1 MIDIE
6 GDEIIIERKMK
17 RSAKKDGGWNITNRV
32 NYYKLPDGEEDPLNE
47 EEDSKQ
53 TTKKIRESV
62 GSEKDFEMLVLA
74 TEKNLEDLIGL
85 TTTESGKV
93 LTRLIGKY

>member
-32 NYYKLPDGEEDPLNE
+32 NYYKLLPDGEEDPLNE
-47 EEDSKQ
+47 EDSKQ
-53 TTKKIRESV
+53 TTKK
-62 GSEKDFEMLVLA
+62 K
-74 TEKNLEDLIGL
+74 
-85 TTTESGKV
+85 
-93 LTRLIGKY
+93 

>member
-47 EEDSKQ
+47 EEDS
-53 TTKKIRESV
+53 E
-62 GSEKDFEMLVLA
+62 A
-74 TEKNLEDLIGL
+74 NN
-85 TTTESGKV
+85 
-93 LTRLIGKY
+93 

>member
-32 NYYKLPDGEEDPLNE
+32 NYYKLLPDGEEDPLNE
-47 EEDSKQ
+47 EDSKQ
-53 TTKKIRESV
+53 TTKKI
-62 GSEKDFEMLVLA
+62 
-74 TEKNLEDLIGL
+74 
-85 TTTESGKV
+85 SGV
-93 LTRLIGKY
+93 

>member
-6 GDEIIIERKMK
+6 GDEIIERKMK

-32 NYYKLPDGEEDPLNE
+32 NYYKLLPDEEDPLNE
-47 EEDSKQ
+47 ERFKQ

-74 TEKNLEDLIGL
+74 TEKKLRGFNWFNN
-85 TTTESGKV
+85 
-93 LTRLIGKY
+93 Y